1 MPQVTGSMYIPGF
14 WEIGSIYLT
23 GDPTAGFQVD
33 GTTISPSGRPVTLSG
48 LTLALGHSGQVIV
61 NGKTTAVSTVT
72 WPGGGPQPTVT
83 ALITK
88 AVVSGNVV
96 LCVPYYVSKGPS
108 STITSCEGDWVTTVT
123 GAAARTIAPPSRKS
137 SGKATNTAQEGT
149 TNGGTSPSGKPSG
162 TATNTV
168 KGETS
173 KGATSRTAAL
183 NTSGSPLGSTLR
195 SASSSGR
202 GGGGTGQVPLIIGSL
217 TVTANPSG
225 FTIGSQTVLPGAPA
239 ITAAGHT
246 ISLGSSG
253 TLIEDGSTQIIGST
267 KANSRPTPIGTVA
280 SGSSGPKASISGT
293 QKSGPPPSGTLNTK
307 GTQLGIPQ
315 GSTGSHALTGAP
327 ASTRG
332 GVTVPSGSQITANPE
347 PSIATVTESSTTMTL
362 YQQTF
367 ANLKSLTAPTT
378 LQTLVTE
385 TDSAGHTFTTSAS
398 IIVGSSGVWYR
409 GGGGLGPVIGPPG
422 LPLIQFGGLP
432 CIIPFL
438 CGNSGNSPGGN
449 SPGGNNPGGN
459 NPGRSTP
466 GVNNPTGNNPEP
478 SGSPSNSQS
487 TPKSTTQSSTT
498 CTQNTVTDYSVSC
511 ATAGSTKSCVSKSVL
526 RTGCKATATATTT
539 NGGTTGIAIT
549 ITDLFLGP
557 QTMDAS
563 YSSNFAAAGSYL
575 EAQYSS
581 LGIIDDTEDVGTTGS
596 GTITARTGTSTLSQ
610 PSASGSCPMTT
621 PKALIPGCF
630 GTPGCAYVAVSDVG
644 AADAACQADYCNC
657 GGTIALLLTK
667 TISGKTT
674 QNCAYTTQPQTN
686 QCPLALSTG
695 KGASTK
701 DVSTGNAPST
711 NSAASKVTSPT
722 AIVPQPTWQPPPS
735 PSAGTIG
742 GPCQSSTDCRCQSGT
757 PTCEAPGI
765 GQGAGICSC
774 T

>member
-33 GTTISPSGRPVTLSG
+33 GITISPSGRPVTVSG
-48 LTLALGHSGQVIV
+48 LTLALGHSGQWIV

-88 AVVSGNVV
+88 AVVSGAA
-96 LCVPYYVSKGPS
+96 
-108 STITSCEGDWVTTVT
+108 TRTV
-123 GAAARTIAPPSRKS
+123 APPSGKS
-137 SGKATNTAQEGT
+137 SGKATHTAQERT
-149 TNGGTSPSGKPSG
+149 TNGGTPPSGKPSE

-168 KGETS
+168 KGGTS

-183 NTSGSPLGSTLR
+183 TTSGSPLGSTIR
-195 SASSSGR
+195 SASSPVG
-202 GGGGTGQVPLIIGSL
+202 GGGGTDQVPLIIGSL
-217 TVTANPSG
+217 TITANPSG
-225 FTIGSQTVLPGAPA
+225 FTIGSQTVLPGAPP

-293 QKSGPPPSGTLNTK
+293 QKSGLPPSGTQNTK
-307 GTQLGIPQ
+307 GTQLGISQ
-315 GSTGSHALTGAP
+315 GSIGSHALTGAP

-332 GVTVPSGSQITANPE
+332 GVTVSSGSQITANPE

-362 YQQTF
+362 YPQTF
-367 ANLKSLTAPTT
+367 ADLQSLTAPTT

-409 GGGGLGPVIGPPG
+409 GSGGLGPVIGPPG

-438 CGNSGNSPGGN
+438 CGGNGN
-449 SPGGNNPGGN
+449 NPGGNNPGGN
-459 NPGRSTP
+459 NPGRSTL

-487 TPKSTTQSSTT
+487 TPKSTTQSSTA
-498 CTQNTVTDYSVSC
+498 CTQNTVTDSSVSC
-511 ATAGSTKSCVSKSVL
+511 ATAGSTKSCVSKSIL

-539 NGGTTGIAIT
+539 NGDTTGIAIT

-557 QTMDAS
+557 RTMDAS
-563 YSSNFAAAGSYL
+563 YSSDFAAAGSYL

-581 LGIIDDTEDVGTTGS
+581 LGIIDDTEDAETTGT
-596 GTITARTGTSTLSQ
+596 GTITTRTGTSTLSQ

-644 AADAACQADYCNC
+644 AAHAACQADYCNC
-657 GGTIALLLTK
+657 GDYL
-667 TISGKTT
+667 GKDDPGLRLHDSTT
-674 QNCAYTTQPQTN
+674 NEPMSSSPLNRQGAINEQCRIEDNFPNCDRATAN
-686 QCPLALSTG
+686 VA
-695 KGASTK
+695 AST
-701 DVSTGNAPST
+701 VSFGRYDWWVVSIFDRLPLPIRNTHLR
-711 NSAASKVTSPT
+711 
-722 AIVPQPTWQPPPS
+722 
-735 PSAGTIG
+735 GTRH
-742 GPCQSSTDCRCQSGT
+742 GPGCGYLFLYVNGMSQMVWD
-757 PTCEAPGI
+757 
-765 GQGAGICSC
+765 
-774 T
+774 